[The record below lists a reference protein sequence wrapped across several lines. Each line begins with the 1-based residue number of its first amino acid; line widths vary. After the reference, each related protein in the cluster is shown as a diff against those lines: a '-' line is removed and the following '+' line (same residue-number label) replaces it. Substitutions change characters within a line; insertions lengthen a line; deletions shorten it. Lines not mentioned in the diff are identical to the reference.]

1 MKLLLA
7 SLIAAAVAMTTPAQ
21 AAQATKPPATPAA
34 KPAATPTTKPAAAG
48 GKARTIELVGS
59 EKMQYDKTEIAAKP
73 GETIRLVL
81 KSVGT
86 MPKAIMAHNFVL
98 LKEGVDAVE
107 FNKAAFNA
115 RETGFIPADK
125 KADVIAATDL
135 AGGGETVEV
144 TFKVPAKAGSYNFI
158 CSFPGHFA
166 MGMRGKLVV
175 K

>member
-1 MKLLLA
+1 MKLLFV
-7 SLIAAAVAMTTPAQ
+7 SLIAAAVAISTPAQ
-21 AAQATKPPATPAA
+21 AAQGTKPAPPATKPAAPGA
-34 KPAATPTTKPAAAG
+34 KPAATGKP
-48 GKARTIELVGS
+48 RTVEIVGT
-59 EKMQYDKTEIAAKP
+59 EKMQFDKTEIAAKP
-73 GETIRLVL
+73 GETIRVVL
-81 KSVGT
+81 KAVGT

-98 LKEGVDAVE
+98 LKDGVDAVE

-115 RETGFIPADK
+115 RDTGFIPPDK
-125 KADVIAATDL
+125 KGDVLAATDL

>member
-1 MKLLLA
+1 MKILFATLL
-7 SLIAAAVAMTTPAQ
+7 AAAVAASTPAHGAQ
-21 AAQATKPPATPAA
+21 ATQATKPAAGAA
-34 KPAATPTTKPAAAG
+34 KA
-48 GKARTIELVGS
+48 ARTIELVGT
-59 EKMQYDKTEIAAKP
+59 EKMTYDRQEITAKP
-73 GETIRLVL
+73 GETIRIVL

-98 LKEGVDAVE
+98 LKDGVDAVE

-115 RETGFIPADK
+115 RETNFIPPDK
-125 KADVIAATDL
+125 KGDVIAATAL

-144 TFKVPAKAGSYNFI
+144 TFKVPAKAGSYNYV

-166 MGMRGKLVV
+166 MGMRGKLIV